1 MEDDEYGFEFMA
13 KYNNKIHDVSKL
25 FGHYS
30 ELNHILLELKDDER
44 FNFGENVNLVLVK
57 YPEPN
62 NEETFEVILLT
73 KENQEDPLSK
83 YADLKEKDGKKFY
96 YLYLEIKT
104 YEKFRLRVFYF
115 GPEDDT
121 QCLETIKRYCEEFIE
136 ENSKDFVE
144 FNDDDYKLFDSESNI
159 DDKDKK
165 DHIVVF
171 TTGRYITHV
180 LENIA
185 TKADSVLIYTSNK
198 NVNEFTKNYKTQK
211 YKQVKEVSIDI
222 NRLLINVCFFP
233 ELNRYLD
240 TKFIN

>member
-13 KYNNKIHDVSKL
+13 KYNNTIHDVSKT
-25 FGHYS
+25 FGHNS
-30 ELNHILLELKDDER
+30 ELNHILLELKEDER
-44 FNFGENVNLVLVK
+44 FGFGENVNLVFVK

-73 KENQEDPLSK
+73 KENQEDPLSN

-96 YLYLEIKT
+96 YLYLEIRQ
-104 YEKFRLRVFYF
+104 YQKFRIKVFYF

-136 ENSKDFVE
+136 ENPKDFVE
-144 FNDDDYKLFDSESNI
+144 SNDDNYKLIDSESNI

-165 DHIVVF
+165 DHFVVF

-180 LENIA
+180 LGNIG
-185 TKADSVLIYTSNK
+185 TKADSVLIYTSHK
-198 NVNEFTKNYKTQK
+198 NVNEFTQNYKTEK
-211 YKQVKEVSIDI
+211 YKQVKDVSIDI
-222 NRLLINVCFFP
+222 NRLLNKEYFLP
-233 ELNRYLD
+233 SLD
-240 TKFIN
+240 KFLEDDN